1 VSSALPSSGAVVRR
15 RITLTA
21 LTRGEFVVSASS
33 FEPLPAAEGGSSHVI
48 RSGETIRRPARPWT
62 GTVHA
67 LLRHLEDA
75 GFAGAP
81 RVVGDGFD
89 GDGNE
94 TLTYIDGSIV
104 HPHAWSDEG
113 VAQVGALLRELHNAT
128 AGFRPPPGAV
138 WQPWW
143 MRHQGPDSVIGHGD
157 AGPWHTVAR
166 QGRPVAF
173 IDWTLAG
180 PVARLDEVVAAAWWH
195 AQLHD
200 DDIAERHGL
209 PGAAT
214 RAGQLRLFLD
224 GYELPRADRHD
235 LVGRMIE
242 FAIRD
247 CSAEAVRAG
256 VTPDSTD
263 AAPLWALAW
272 RARAA
277 GWMIRHRTLLE
288 RAVAA

>member
-1 VSSALPSSGAVVRR
+1 MVSP
-15 RITLTA
+15 
-21 LTRGEFVVSASS
+21 SS
-33 FEPLPAAEGGSSHVI
+33 FEPLTAAEGGPSHVI
-48 RSGETIRRPARPWT
+48 RSGATVKRRAAPWT

-67 LLRHLEDA
+67 LLRHLEEA

-81 RVVGDGFD
+81 RVAGDGFD
-89 GDGNE
+89 ADGNE
-94 TLTYIDGSIV
+94 VLTYIDGSIG
-104 HPHAWSDEG
+104 HPHPWPDDA
-113 VAQVGALLRELHNAT
+113 VAEVGALLRDLHTAT
-128 AGFRPPPGAV
+128 ASFRPPPDAQ

-143 MRHQGPDSVIGHGD
+143 MHHRGPDAVIGHCD

-166 QGRPVAF
+166 AGRPVAF

-180 PVARLDEVVAAAWWH
+180 PVDRLDEVVATAWWH

-209 PGAAT
+209 PDAAT

-224 GYELPRADRHD
+224 GYELPRADREG

-247 CSAEAVRAG
+247 CAAEAARAG
-256 VTPDSTD
+256 VTPDSSD
-263 AAPLWALAW
+263 PAPLWALAW

-277 GWMIRHRTLLE
+277 GWMIRHRTLLD
-288 RAVAA
+288 RAVTA